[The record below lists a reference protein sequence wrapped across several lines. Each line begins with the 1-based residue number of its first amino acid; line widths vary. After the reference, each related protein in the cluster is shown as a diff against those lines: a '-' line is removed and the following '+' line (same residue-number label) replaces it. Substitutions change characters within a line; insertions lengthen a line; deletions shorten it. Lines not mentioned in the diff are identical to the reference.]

1 MVKYQTF
8 RIREKSKMKIQVK
21 KNEGIQL
28 IPIGEVFYIEAD
40 TPYTQLHLANGQKIF
55 SVDPIRSF
63 DERLQ
68 DHGFLRIHKSTL
80 VNIAAVEVYHK
91 EGNGSV
97 TLQDGRQLKLAR
109 GKKKKLIEMFGER
122 FL

>member
-1 MVKYQTF
+1 
-8 RIREKSKMKIQVK
+8 MKLKVK
-21 KNEGIQL
+21 KNEGIL
-28 IPIGEVFYIEAD
+28 LVPVCDVLYVEAD
-40 TPYTQLHLANGQKIF
+40 APYTYLYLSNGEKIF
-55 SVDPIRSF
+55 SVDSIRSF
-63 DERLQ
+63 DERLNN
-68 DHGFLRIHKSTL
+68 HGFLRIHKSTL